1 MIYTTI
7 YIVTYCTC
15 QDTLQY
21 VTAIFHQS
29 DTATT
34 SSRARPNMS
43 SKSRHRDGHSHEDRE
58 GPMENWRTVIHWDLS

>member
-15 QDTLQY
+15 QETLQY

-29 DTATT
+29 DTPPPVPVHVQTCLPSLGTATAIAMRT
-34 SSRARPNMS
+34 A
-43 SKSRHRDGHSHEDRE
+43 KDL
-58 GPMENWRTVIHWDLS
+58 WRTGEL